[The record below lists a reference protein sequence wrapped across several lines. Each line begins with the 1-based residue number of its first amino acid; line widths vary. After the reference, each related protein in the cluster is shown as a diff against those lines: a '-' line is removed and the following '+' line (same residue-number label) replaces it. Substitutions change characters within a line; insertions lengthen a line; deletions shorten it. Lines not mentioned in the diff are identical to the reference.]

1 MVDNPTE
8 TQRLWDEMLQS
19 MRRDGVLNSSDVD
32 AAFSAVPRHL
42 FLPDISI
49 EKVYKNRAIGL
60 KKDGSGLLT
69 SSSSQPSMMAIML
82 NQLQLQT
89 GDNILEIGTASGY
102 NAAIMQ
108 HIVGKSGTVTTVE
121 IDNDLAE
128 TAHKNL
134 QRAHMSRVMVVNAD
148 GAQGYSPR
156 AAYDHIVVTV
166 GVWDIPS
173 VWFSQL
179 KLKGSLVAPIV
190 LDGVQVSATFKPM
203 SDGTFLSKDNR
214 PCAFV
219 YMLGSNA
226 GPNFRK
232 QLGTSGLFVL
242 ADQVDNIDTVSLSM
256 LLSDDH
262 AFCQFEHGLEPQ
274 DYWNGYQ
281 IYLMLNQPEKYI
293 FFVYSVFEDQQAFG
307 LDGQGIGLFTKG
319 TAALA
324 GYHEKGVVHCFAGSD
339 AFLEMQTVSDKWFAE
354 EKPSTEQL
362 RLKLIP
368 KELGR
373 PEVERGR
380 IFDRRDH
387 YLHAWFDVD

>member
-49 EKVYKNRAIGL
+49 EKVYENRAIGL
-60 KKDGSGLLT
+60 KKDGAGLLT

-128 TAHKNL
+128 TARKNL

-203 SDGTFLSKDNR
+203 SDGTFLS
-214 PCAFV
+214 
-219 YMLGSNA
+219 
-226 GPNFRK
+226 
-232 QLGTSGLFVL
+232 
-242 ADQVDNIDTVSLSM
+242 
-256 LLSDDH
+256 
-262 AFCQFEHGLEPQ
+262 
-274 DYWNGYQ
+274 
-281 IYLMLNQPEKYI
+281 
-293 FFVYSVFEDQQAFG
+293 
-307 LDGQGIGLFTKG
+307 
-319 TAALA
+319 
-324 GYHEKGVVHCFAGSD
+324 
-339 AFLEMQTVSDKWFAE
+339 
-354 EKPSTEQL
+354 
-362 RLKLIP
+362 
-368 KELGR
+368 
-373 PEVERGR
+373 
-380 IFDRRDH
+380 
-387 YLHAWFDVD
+387 